1 MPSNVLT
8 QMPDAP
14 LLIRAYLAKHS
25 HAEASAH
32 GIGVP
37 AKIAA
42 K

>member
-14 LLIRAYLAKHS
+14 LPIQANLAMHS
-25 HAEASAH
+25 LAEASAH
-32 GIGVP
+32 SIDVP
-37 AKIAA
+37 AQIAA